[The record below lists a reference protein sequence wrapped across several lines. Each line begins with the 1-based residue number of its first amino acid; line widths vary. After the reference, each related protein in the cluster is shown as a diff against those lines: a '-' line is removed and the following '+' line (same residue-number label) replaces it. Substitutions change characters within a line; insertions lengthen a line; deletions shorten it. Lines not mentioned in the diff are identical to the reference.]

1 MPSFAGIGRCDS
13 THAKALGTDERPY
26 LARVVLGRLM
36 IMGIA
41 NSFVSAVLKS
51 PLHRVLSGS
60 TGIVRYAGRVT
71 NRTVTTPVQYARHG
85 DGLVILVANPEA
97 KKWWRNFCAPHAID
111 VLVEGEW
118 LPMIGRVVDGRV
130 QPEHAAVFI
139 EVYLQRFPKVARR
152 FPGGTPLERARQ
164 ALLVT
169 CEPRL
174 AHLASAQGV
183 HLPHL
188 HLPHLV
194 PNPEPDLL

>member
-1 MPSFAGIGRCDS
+1 MM
-13 THAKALGTDERPY
+13 ALG
-26 LARVVLGRLM
+26 
-36 IMGIA
+36 
-41 NSFVSAVLKS
+41 NSFVSAVLRS

-60 TGIVRYAGRVT
+60 TGIVRYAGLVT

-97 KKWWRNFCAPHAID
+97 KKWWRNFRAPHAID

-130 QPEHAAVFI
+130 LPEQAVAPM
-139 EVYLQRFPKVARR
+139 EAYLQRFPKVARR
-152 FPGGTPLERARQ
+152 LPGGTPLARVQQ

-174 AHLASAQGV
+174 THLASAHGV
-183 HLPHL
+183 RLPHL

-194 PNPEPDLL
+194 ASPEPDPF